1 MIKWNLDPTRAPH
14 GVRLLLIATPEG
26 TSEASLDP
34 DIVVGHRHDEG
45 FVRTR
50 LQHPSDNDFRPA
62 LQVEWWAEIPN
73 LPDGVELRELTE
85 NDWKA

>member
-26 TSEASLDP
+26 TSEASLDQ

-45 FVRTR
+45 FVRAR
-50 LQHPSDNDFRPA
+50 LQHPSDSDFRPT

-73 LPDGVELRELTE
+73 LPDEVELRELTE
-85 NDWKA
+85 VDWKG